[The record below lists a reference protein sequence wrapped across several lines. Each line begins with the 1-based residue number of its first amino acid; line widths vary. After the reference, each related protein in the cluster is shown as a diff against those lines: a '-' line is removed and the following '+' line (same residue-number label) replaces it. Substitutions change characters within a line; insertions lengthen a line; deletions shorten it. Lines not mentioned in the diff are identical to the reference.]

1 MLLMRQAWRIEGKRG
16 KQQSANSECA
26 SNKVPT
32 KVLITKVPKAKQC
45 ANNSKVLATTVPTTK
60 TPTSL
65 LKTEAAGM
73 PHEVMIVTELK
84 TSQNSRGNEHE
95 TTTATAWTWT
105 TKTAQTN
112 MWIQRCN
119 YGKH

>member
-1 MLLMRQAWRIEGKRG
+1 MNCIESQYHAIDTK
-16 KQQSANSECA
+16 SA
-26 SNKVPT
+26 
-32 KVLITKVPKAKQC
+32 
-45 ANNSKVLATTVPTTK
+45 
-60 TPTSL
+60 
-65 LKTEAAGM
+65 
-73 PHEVMIVTELK
+73 VMIVTELK